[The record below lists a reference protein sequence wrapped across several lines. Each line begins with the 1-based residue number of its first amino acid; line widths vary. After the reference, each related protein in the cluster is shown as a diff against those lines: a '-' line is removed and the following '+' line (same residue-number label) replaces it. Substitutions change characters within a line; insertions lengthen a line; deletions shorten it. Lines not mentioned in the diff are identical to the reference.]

1 MICGKLVVDG
11 TTAHWLIHTPTYTG
25 IHEWLLSKASFRRT
39 RLEQRNKEHSIASKV
54 SQSKCRNQRRTT
66 EQAENNYTHTDSHA
80 QNTHTSTTIDDNH
93 TPRYT
98 TQFDTL
104 TQFDSFSG
112 CKVNKS
118 PKTNRNKNRLSMVE
132 GWKSLFDTNIEN
144 HRPNQKMIKQL
155 KSLQHEKLR
164 ILSSSS
170 SGFGF

>member
-1 MICGKLVVDG
+1 MNGFYRRHHSDG
-11 TTAHWLIHTPTYTG
+11 L
-25 IHEWLLSKASFRRT
+25 AS
-39 RLEQRNKEHSIASKV
+39 NKERKNI
-54 SQSKCRNQRRTT
+54 QSHQKFLNQNVEIKD
-66 EQAENNYTHTDSHA
+66 EQPNKLKTITHIQIPMPS
-80 QNTHTSTTIDDNH
+80 THTSPTIDDNH

-155 KSLQHEKLR
+155 KSLQHDKLR
-164 ILSSSS
+164 ILASFS

>member
-1 MICGKLVVDG
+1 MNGFYRRHHSDG
-11 TTAHWLIHTPTYTG
+11 L
-25 IHEWLLSKASFRRT
+25 AS
-39 RLEQRNKEHSIASKV
+39 NKETKNI
-54 SQSKCRNQRRTT
+54 QSHQKFLNQNVEIKD
-66 EQAENNYTHTDSHA
+66 EQVENNYTHTDSHA

>member
-1 MICGKLVVDG
+1 MNGFYRRHHSDG
-11 TTAHWLIHTPTYTG
+11 L
-25 IHEWLLSKASFRRT
+25 AS
-39 RLEQRNKEHSIASKV
+39 NKETKNI
-54 SQSKCRNQRRTT
+54 QSHQKFLNQNVEIKD

-80 QNTHTSTTIDDNH
+80 QNTHTLPTIDDNH

-104 TQFDSFSG
+104 IQFDSFSG

-164 ILSSSS
+164 ILSSFS